1 MPNVSKVLIVGGGI
15 GGLALSIGLRKAGID
30 VEIAE
35 IKQQWTVYHVGII
48 AQSNL
53 VRAMVGARYRRRLC
67 CGRVSLSGST
77 VLRCQRQSDERVPR
91 REARRP
97 QLSRVSRP

>member
-30 VEIAE
+30 VEIVE

-53 VRAMVGARYRRRLC
+53 VRAMVSSRYRRRLC
-67 CGRVSLSGST
+67 CRRVSLPGCT
-77 VLRCQRQSDERVPR
+77 VLRRQRQRDERI
-91 REARRP
+91 ARRKAGRA
-97 QLSRVSRP
+97 QISRISWA